1 AFHFPLAVAFRCP
14 PSSQPI
20 VLEQEVTEKEHTFFM
35 PLPGRPTLVE
45 IDPEQAVLA
54 EIQENKGRGLWQN
67 QLQNGTTVVSRIR
80 AARHFAQSK
89 VPTEQERLAEALTS
103 EKFWAVQVEVA
114 TALGEA
120 GGTMCRDALVAGLQ
134 HAHPKVRRACA
145 DQLGKFHRDQK
156 VAAALKAVLEKS
168 DPTYNGEAA
177 ALTAY
182 ANLQQPDAV
191 AGPFARVAPP
201 PPQT

>member
-1 AFHFPLAVAFRCP
+1 
-14 PSSQPI
+14 
-20 VLEQEVTEKEHTFFM
+20 
-35 PLPGRPTLVE
+35 
-45 IDPEQAVLA
+45 
-54 EIQENKGRGLWQN
+54 
-67 QLQNGTTVVSRIR
+67 
-80 AARHFAQSK
+80 
-89 VPTEQERLAEALTS
+89 PTEQERLAEALTS

-145 DQLGKFHRDQK
+145 GQLGKFHRDQK

-168 DPTYNGEAA
+168 DPTYNVEAA

-191 AGPFARVAPP
+191 AVLLPWLAKPSHNEMIRNAVLNGLGSVQDLSALD
-201 PPQT
+201 TLISW